1 MKKNFLK
8 KQKLSLIIFIL
19 AFSIPASA
27 FAATEKSFFENLY
40 CKTLGSWIDD
50 IFCKP
55 LLFEILPDETAGTKE
70 PALKIEQKLPAAVSI
85 PAPTFISDIDTQEPT
100 IIPSLAVSSGVSYI
114 PAAFDVSSF
123 VTKEFLTRQLDTIF
137 DSIDRA
143 SISDLSAFD
152 TSDLAE
158 GSNLYFTDARV
169 GSYISASTTIPHTAG
184 SAYGD
189 LLFWNGANWNTIATS
204 SLGISASSQWTTSG
218 SDIYFNTGNIGIGTT
233 SPYAK
238 LSVTGNAAINGDLLT
253 TGTTTSNGFV
263 LNSAKTF
270 YVGNEVLID
279 ALGTLTATVLPL
291 QDTASNLSGIVPL
304 SGELVYETDTKLA
317 RIGDG
322 ITNVSSLFPLNL
334 WSLTGGDTQSIRE
347 AIAPYFTATSTS
359 IKSTF
364 PYASSTALSVSGKGY
379 FGSIGIGI
387 DTAFYHILPETILHI
402 RGTSPVLTIE
412 GETDDFEKISFVSD
426 ATERFYISNDA
437 GAGET
442 KFFNIESE
450 SIIWGV
456 SDAEI
461 MRIDY
466 LGNFGIGTST
476 PWKAFS
482 VGGAAAFGG
491 LTGATGAGSICLS
504 AKKELVYNSGS
515 DACLPS
521 LKSTKKDIEDLSVNA
536 LSLVEDLQPAT
547 FVYKEGDQR
556 VRYGFI
562 AEDTEEIDEH
572 LVTYNAEGD
581 LSGIDDRAM
590 TSLLVKAVKELKVK
604 IDLFQVSSSSPAL
617 SNEGI
622 WDFITEKFSQAV
634 ISIKDLVSETVT
646 AAVGSFGKVSVSEGI
661 EIKDSE
667 TGDIYCLTIKNGETH
682 TEEGECGES
691 DDDSGNDN
699 SDNDNNNDNS
709 NDNDDE
715 EIVDDDQATTTPE
728 TSGDEKI
735 EEPLGGDESDDVVQG
750 ESPDPE
756 PESEPSPE
764 ETPSKPEN

>member
-1 MKKNFLK
+1 M
-8 KQKLSLIIFIL
+8 
-19 AFSIPASA
+19 
-27 FAATEKSFFENLY
+27 
-40 CKTLGSWIDD
+40 
-50 IFCKP
+50 
-55 LLFEILPDETAGTKE
+55 
-70 PALKIEQKLPAAVSI
+70 
-85 PAPTFISDIDTQEPT
+85 
-100 IIPSLAVSSGVSYI
+100 
-114 PAAFDVSSF
+114 
-123 VTKEFLTRQLDTIF
+123 
-137 DSIDRA
+137 
-143 SISDLSAFD
+143 
-152 TSDLAE
+152 
-158 GSNLYFTDARV
+158 
-169 GSYISASTTIPHTAG
+169 
-184 SAYGD
+184 
-189 LLFWNGANWNTIATS
+189 
-204 SLGISASSQWTTSG
+204 
-218 SDIYFNTGNIGIGTT
+218 
-233 SPYAK
+233 
-238 LSVTGNAAINGDLLT
+238 
-253 TGTTTSNGFV
+253 
-263 LNSAKTF
+263 
-270 YVGNEVLID
+270 
-279 ALGTLTATVLPL
+279 
-291 QDTASNLSGIVPL
+291 
-304 SGELVYETDTKLA
+304 
-317 RIGDG
+317 
-322 ITNVSSLFPLNL
+322 
-334 WSLTGGDTQSIRE
+334 
-347 AIAPYFTATSTS
+347 
-359 IKSTF
+359 
-364 PYASSTALSVSGKGY
+364 
-379 FGSIGIGI
+379 
-387 DTAFYHILPETILHI
+387 
-402 RGTSPVLTIE
+402 
-412 GETDDFEKISFVSD
+412 
-426 ATERFYISNDA
+426 
-437 GAGET
+437 
-442 KFFNIESE
+442 
-450 SIIWGV
+450 
-456 SDAEI
+456 
-461 MRIDY
+461 
-466 LGNFGIGTST
+466 
-476 PWKAFS
+476 
-482 VGGAAAFGG
+482 
-491 LTGATGAGSICLS
+491 
-504 AKKELVYNSGS
+504 
-515 DACLPS
+515 
-521 LKSTKKDIEDLSVNA
+521 
-536 LSLVEDLQPAT
+536 SLVEDLQPAT